1 MKKIKLFSIVWLLSA
16 TAFAADYTG
25 IQLTFQRT
33 GINASSVT
41 VNVKNQDGNAIN
53 VVTATLESTSFGN
66 LMTGSAQALTNGS
79 VLAPANNSSYANTT
93 ANAEISYLFR
103 IDGLDPSFTYN
114 KADID
119 VYAMKADG
127 TAQNNTN
134 TKRYFNFSVST
145 GSTSSVSLFAQ
156 KTENTDI
163 CSVTDQNGGLYHSVQ
178 TMFAS
183 TEQTATAPLYVR
195 VTLKKIS
202 SDGCYAG
209 IGMVKLYGDPQE
221 QSFSGDKFYTIRRFG
236 TNNAYMHDLGDK
248 IGTSTL
254 DTQKKCWWLL
264 IPTANPNCY
273 YVMNAASGNYIQ
285 SSKGLGQN
293 VPVAMGDTPVEFQI
307 KKDEKT
313 GTTKG
318 YYYMASTDNDPI
330 STDDDVTKG
339 LNWSS
344 DLSCVVTW
352 WITSGRGNSY
362 WEIVESENGY
372 EPPTTGYST
381 FTQSAQIYS
390 IPCGVRVKDC
400 AYLTNADFKGE
411 DVLSELHYTSNSAPA
426 DHFVLYTEQK
436 MDVKQNGTLP
446 VSIAIANAK
455 TSTKAFAFT
464 DWNKDGVFDERSEIV
479 NGTVNLSVPEDAK
492 LGQYRLRIRVV
503 EDDVDA
509 EAQAT
514 GISYDFLVNV
524 VSADTDIEWSVK
536 PNNAMRGTTSGEVVE
551 KDNKTYLKVSV
562 KPIGDAVF
570 KGWKLMHNYFQ
581 GEIVWTPE
589 SETDLEHEFELTQ
602 SLHLVA
608 VLDPNTKVSQDVTN
622 AAYSTMYYSNIALEV
637 PENVEA
643 ITYKVVDG
651 VLSKSI
657 TYAPNDIIPAGEPVV
672 IYDNDRDD
680 TKTYQF
686 RIASTKELPDPDN
699 MLLGFDEDHITVG
712 PNPSE
717 TYKFYKFSFKGRD
730 SEGKPD
736 NVGFY
741 YGGKNGGAFTS
752 GAHKAYLAVPQ
763 SAMGTGSAKEFLSMP
778 EGNDVTGIQD
788 VVTRNSDGAVYTLQ
802 GVKIIDKDCD
812 GHRKN
817 LPKGVYIINQRK
829 EIIK

>member
-1 MKKIKLFSIVWLLSA
+1 MKKINFLLVLLLLSTTVWGA
-16 TAFAADYTG
+16 NYTG
-25 IQLTFQRT
+25 IQLTFHRT
-33 GINASSVT
+33 GGNSISNVT
-41 VNVKNQDGNAIN
+41 VNVSDQNGQVLPN
-53 VVTATLESTSFGN
+53 VTASLVSTSFGN

-103 IDGLDPSFTYN
+103 INGLDPSFTYN

-119 VYAMKADG
+119 VYAMTKDG
-127 TAQNNTN
+127 TAQGNGGD
-134 TKRYFNFSVST
+134 TKRFFQFSVST
-145 GSTSSVSLFAQ
+145 GSSENAVSLFAE

-163 CSVTDQNGGLYHSVQ
+163 CTVPNQNGGLYHSVQ

-183 TEQTATAPLYVR
+183 ATKTATAPLYVR

-202 SDGCYAG
+202 EAGCYAG
-209 IGMVKLYGDPQE
+209 IGFVKLSYA
-221 QSFSGDKFYTIRRFG
+221 FSPNKFYTIHRFG
-236 TNNAYMHDLGDK
+236 TNNAYMYDLGDR

-254 DTQKKCWWLL
+254 DTKKKCWWIL
-264 IPTANPNCY
+264 IPTANPDCY
-273 YVMNAASGNYIQ
+273 YIMNATSGKYIQ
-285 SSKGLGQN
+285 SPKGLTQN
-293 VPVAMGDTPVEFQI
+293 VPVSMGSTPVEFQI
-307 KKDEKT
+307 KKDEKS
-313 GTTKG
+313 GSTKG
-318 YYYMASTDNDPI
+318 YYYIASTDQTI
-330 STDDDVTKG
+330 STESLSSTLG

-344 DLSCVVTW
+344 DKSCVVAW
-352 WITSGRGNSY
+352 YIRSGTNGNSY
-362 WEIVESENGY
+362 WEIVEDENRY
-372 EPPTTGYST
+372 EVPAESSS
-381 FTQSAQIYS
+381 FTRSAQIYS
-390 IPCGVRVKDC
+390 VPCGDKGT
-400 AYLTNADFKGE
+400 AYLTKADFEGT
-411 DVLSELHYTSNSAPA
+411 DVLSELHYEATAAPA
-426 DHFVLYTEQK
+426 KHHLLYTQQK
-436 MDVKQNGTLP
+436 AEVKQGGTLP
-446 VSIAIANAK
+446 VNITIASGTNIKAK
-455 TSTKAFAFT
+455 VFT
-464 DWNKDGVFDERSEIV
+464 DWNKDGIFEASQAFA
-479 NGTVNLSVPEDAK
+479 NGAATLTVPADAK
-492 LGQYRLRIRVV
+492 LGQYRLRIRVLTS
-503 EDDVDA
+503 EADA

-514 GISYDFLVNV
+514 GFSYDFLVNV
-524 VSADTDIEWSVK
+524 VSADADVEWSVK
-536 PNNAMRGTTSGEVVE
+536 PSNAMRGTTSGEVVE
-551 KDNKTYLKVSV
+551 KNNKTYLKVSV

-622 AAYSTMYYSNIALEV
+622 AAYSTMYYSNLALKV

-651 VLSKSI
+651 VLSKSK

-686 RIASTKELPDPDN
+686 RIASTKEVPDPDN

>member
-1 MKKIKLFSIVWLLSA
+1 MKKIKLLSIVWLLSA

-25 IQLTFQRT
+25 IQLTFNRT
-33 GINASSVT
+33 GNDASSVT
-41 VNVKNQDGNAIN
+41 VNVKDQDGKAIKD
-53 VVTATLESTSFGN
+53 VTATLESTSFGN
-66 LMTGSAQALTNGS
+66 LMTGSAQALTNGT
-79 VLAPANNSSYANTT
+79 VLAPANNSSYANMT

-127 TAQNNTN
+127 TAQGNGGGTI
-134 TKRYFNFSVST
+134 RYFQFSVST
-145 GSTSSVSLFAQ
+145 GSSENAVSLFAE
-156 KTENTDI
+156 KTEDTDI
-163 CSVTDQNGGLYHSVQ
+163 CTVTAQSGGLYHSVQ

-183 TEQTATAPLYVR
+183 ATKTATAPLYVR
-195 VTLKKIS
+195 VTLKKTS

-209 IGMVKLYGDPQE
+209 IGFVKLSYA
-221 QSFSGDKFYTIRRFG
+221 FSPNKFYTIRRFN

-254 DTQKKCWWLL
+254 DTQKKCWWIL
-264 IPTANPNCY
+264 IPTANPDCY
-273 YVMNAASGNYIQ
+273 HIMNAASGQYIQ
-285 SSKGLGQN
+285 SSKGFGKN

-330 STDDDVTKG
+330 STNGDVTKG

-400 AYLTNADFKGE
+400 AYLTNADFEGE

-436 MDVKQNGTLP
+436 MDVRQNGTLP
-446 VSIAIANAK
+446 VSIAIANTK

-464 DWNKDGVFDERSEIV
+464 DWNKDGVFDQRSEIV
-479 NGTVNLSVPEDAK
+479 NGAVNLSVPEDAK

-643 ITYKVVDG
+643 ITYKVVNG
-651 VLSKSI
+651 VLSKSK
-657 TYAPNDIIPAGEPVV
+657 TYPPNDIIPAGEPVV